1 MLNRL
6 PRQSPVRVPN
16 SGTTRLIFWH
26 GENDFRSLSTHLRY
40 QFEGN
45 EVRSPPTHATE
56 WQTGIRVEMVQPGCF
71 AWVLVAPD
79 GEGVVDLAESAEM
92 YESATAALAAAE
104 SVLKLPG
111 LPQS

>member
-1 MLNRL
+1 
-6 PRQSPVRVPN
+6 
-16 SGTTRLIFWH
+16 
-26 GENDFRSLSTHLRY
+26 
-40 QFEGN
+40 
-45 EVRSPPTHATE
+45 
-56 WQTGIRVEMVQPGCF
+56 MVQPGCF